1 MSRDE
6 ENREIL
12 IGTALFLTFVV
23 LIVLYRRFLA

>member
-12 IGTALFLTFVV
+12 IGAAFFLTVVV
-23 LIVLYRRFLA
+23 LTLLYTRFFA